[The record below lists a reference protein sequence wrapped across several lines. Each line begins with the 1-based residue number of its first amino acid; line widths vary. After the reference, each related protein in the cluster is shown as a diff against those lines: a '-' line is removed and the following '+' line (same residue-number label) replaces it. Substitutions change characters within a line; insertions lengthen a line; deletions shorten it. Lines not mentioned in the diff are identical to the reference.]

1 MGDGEEGK
9 RKAILWS
16 DSPLE
21 WALPLAQRRREC
33 LEAKKNAL
41 LLLAADS

>member
-1 MGDGEEGK
+1 MGDGEDWK
-9 RKAILWS
+9 RNALLWS